1 MGTHQIKAFNENIQK
16 LDFYMMDFVT
26 AEPCLCFEVVKENG
40 SFGIQIVGGLD
51 QDSAKNPFCP
61 GDSGIFIHMIE
72 NGSPAH
78 KAGLKVG
85 DKILQANGND
95 FTMVT
100 LRQAERRIGKK
111 EILRVKV
118 TRKDI
123 QTERSGNWRI
133 SENI

>member
-1 MGTHQIKAFNENIQK
+1 
-16 LDFYMMDFVT
+16 MMDFVT

-78 KAGLKVG
+78 KAGNNF
-85 DKILQANGND
+85 QSQ
-95 FTMVT
+95 
-100 LRQAERRIGKK
+100 LR
-111 EILRVKV
+111 
-118 TRKDI
+118 D
-123 QTERSGNWRI
+123 QTNHSMCLDCMHTCM
-133 SENI
+133 